1 MASSGLNMLSGYGS
15 DEENSEPEEVRS
27 SPVKPKLPLPNA
39 IKNLFDK
46 ETKELNPGINL
57 LLYLNITLICN
68 IQKHLNFKR
77 IA

>member
-15 DEENSEPEEVRS
+15 DEENSEPEEGK

-46 ETKELNPGINL
+46 ETKELNPGV
-57 LLYLNITLICN
+57 YLTLT
-68 IQKHLNFKR
+68 
-77 IA
+77 